1 MEKKFL
7 FIVKCV
13 IKLKKK
19 NVSWIVQKIKKMIQV
34 LENILQIKQI
44 MMNKN
49 VVNVELGE
57 LNIFL

>member
-34 LENILQIKQI
+34 LENI
-44 MMNKN
+44 
-49 VVNVELGE
+49 
-57 LNIFL
+57 

>member
-1 MEKKFL
+1 M
-7 FIVKCV
+7 
-13 IKLKKK
+13 IKQKKK